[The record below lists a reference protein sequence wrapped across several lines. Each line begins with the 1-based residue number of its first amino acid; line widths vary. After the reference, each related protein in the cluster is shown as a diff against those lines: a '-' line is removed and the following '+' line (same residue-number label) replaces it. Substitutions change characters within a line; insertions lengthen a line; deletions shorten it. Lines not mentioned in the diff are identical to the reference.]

1 MVSRCNQRE
10 EYFSEKSKSNS
21 LSGWISRWKEEIKWR
36 KFFRLQKILMFAD
49 VSRFFFFFLISLD
62 GFRGIWIF
70 FFNRSKYHRFE
81 RNCYFEISIRNTG
94 RNEIG
99 KNLKFVVLFG
109 FSKNRQNSWIDN
121 ISRRVKYAS
130 VI

>member
-1 MVSRCNQRE
+1 MKGRDKMEKIFPSPENINVCGC
-10 EYFSEKSKSNS
+10 FS
-21 LSGWISRWKEEIKWR
+21 I
-36 KFFRLQKILMFAD
+36 
-49 VSRFFFFFLISLD
+49 FFFFLIS
-62 GFRGIWIF
+62 FEFF